1 MKQKCNILLGR
12 YLSFNTLA
20 SQEFLMSTS
29 AAEQRRLAALEAFRA
44 ELDMLDSEEIRRR
57 LDIKRIRLDIKR
69 IRSEEKRAIAED
81 VLRRRE
87 EDAIAR
93 SQPPPVQPA
102 PGAGALVTPPS
113 HAKGALQPSSSQPA
127 NHWLNR
133 VLRLIRSLAGFAL
146 LFWGLRR

>member
-81 VLRRRE
+81 
-87 EDAIAR
+87 AIAR

-146 LFWGLRR
+146 LLWGLRR